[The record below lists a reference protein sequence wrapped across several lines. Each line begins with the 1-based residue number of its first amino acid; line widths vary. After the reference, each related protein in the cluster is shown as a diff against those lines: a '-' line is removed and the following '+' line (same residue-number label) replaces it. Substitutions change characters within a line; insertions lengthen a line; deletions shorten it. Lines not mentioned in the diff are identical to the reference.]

1 MVDGFSIENNISK
14 WKEMIGYVPQET
26 YLHDASLR
34 ENIAFGVDKNLID
47 DIKVEKVSKLAS
59 LSDFV
64 KTLDKGFETELENE
78 SNCLVGRNKEF
89 Q

>member
-1 MVDGFSIENNISK
+1 
-14 WKEMIGYVPQET
+14 MIGYVPQET

-64 KTLDKGFETELENE
+64 KTLDNGLKQRLEKMEL
-78 SNCLVGRNKEF
+78 NCLVGRNKEF